1 MPSSLPDSTTS
12 PPPSATPSAE
22 APSRRTWR
30 LNAALFAATVCSVF
44 FAHAYFRED
53 ELSPRALSD
62 AAAFTGTL
70 LGILVAHEL
79 GHYVAARL
87 HRVDATLP
95 FFIPLPL
102 PPFGTMGAVIQMRG
116 EIPNRRALLD
126 IGASGPLAGLVV
138 AIPAYAWGVRH
149 SFETVTP
156 SDGGG
161 ELGESLLVRLL
172 DHFFAPQVAQGVE
185 LVYSPVAYAAW
196 AGFFFTMMNLVPVGQ
211 LDAGHVAYALLGR
224 RQNRVGEIAHRAM
237 LAFFVV
243 SVGVLVS
250 RDVRAG
256 LGLYHLG
263 DDVSQSLFWLVWFEV
278 QAVLGVVASRGRA
291 DIENDPGARL
301 PVQTRILAIVGL
313 ALLAMFGKDVHNV
326 AFWFAWFA
334 GLALLL
340 GMEAK
345 WGVLRSSALLDHPT
359 IAGERLGLGR
369 TIVAVVTLVFF
380 ALLFMPVPIRM

>member
-1 MPSSLPDSTTS
+1 
-12 PPPSATPSAE
+12 
-22 APSRRTWR
+22 
-30 LNAALFAATVCSVF
+30 
-44 FAHAYFRED
+44 
-53 ELSPRALSD
+53 
-62 AAAFTGTL
+62 
-70 LGILVAHEL
+70 
-79 GHYVAARL
+79 
-87 HRVDATLP
+87 
-95 FFIPLPL
+95 
-102 PPFGTMGAVIQMRG
+102 
-116 EIPNRRALLD
+116 
-126 IGASGPLAGLVV
+126 
-138 AIPAYAWGVRH
+138 
-149 SFETVTP
+149 
-156 SDGGG
+156 
-161 ELGESLLVRLL
+161 
-172 DHFFAPQVAQGVE
+172 
-185 LVYSPVAYAAW
+185 
-196 AGFFFTMMNLVPVGQ
+196 
-211 LDAGHVAYALLGR
+211 
-224 RQNRVGEIAHRAM
+224 M